1 MKKNS
6 LIILICLVVLSSCV
20 TTEYWKMKVE
30 IPRRTELDIETFNS
44 IIITPFLVD
53 KEFEDFDLSQEIS
66 SFFEGMFKR
75 KTKTTVTTKAVPLE
89 NEAQFESPDF
99 WKNQGQGQENESK
112 NTLFLTGTAQY
123 STETRKALLKRAKKR
138 YEDPF
143 PAEARLEQR
152 KFFNFN
158 MTLFLIDANSGET
171 VFKKEYKE
179 TESYNNP
186 NQTSFYAFFD
196 LIQQIQEKL
205 LRSILGLEQVQERYL
220 VIK

>member
-6 LIILICLVVLSSCV
+6 LVLLLCLVVLSSCV
-20 TTEYWKMKVE
+20 TTEYWKMKIE
-30 IPRRTELDIETFNS
+30 IPRRTELDIEAFDS

-53 KEFEDFDLSQEIS
+53 KEFEEFDLNKEIIA
-66 SFFEGMFKR
+66 FFEAMLKR
-75 KTKTTVTTKAVPLE
+75 KTKNSITTRVVPLE

-99 WKNQGQGQENESK
+99 WKNQESDGK

-123 STETRKALLKRAKKR
+123 SSETRKALLKKAKKR

-143 PAEARLEQR
+143 PAEARLEAR
-152 KFFNFN
+152 HFFNFN
-158 MTLFLIDANSGET
+158 MTIFLIDAKSGEP
-171 VFKKEYKE
+171 VFKREYKE
-179 TESYNNP
+179 TINYNNP
-186 NQTSFYAFFD
+186 NQTSYYAFFD

-205 LRSILGLEQVQERYL
+205 LRSVLGLAQVQERYL

>member
-20 TTEYWKMKVE
+20 TTEYWKLKID
-30 IPRRTELDIETFNS
+30 IPRRTELDVETFDS

-53 KEFEDFDLSQEIS
+53 EEFEEFDLSREIS
-66 SFFEGMFKR
+66 SFFEGMLKR
-75 KTKTTVTTKAVPLE
+75 KTKNNVITRDVPLE
-89 NEAQFESPDF
+89 NEAQFESLDF
-99 WKNQGQGQENESK
+99 WKKQESESDK
-112 NTLFLTGTAQY
+112 TLFLTGTAQY
-123 STETRKALLKRAKKR
+123 SSETRKALLKKAKKR

-143 PAEARLEQR
+143 PAEAKLEQR
-152 KFFNFN
+152 IFFNFN
-158 MTLFLIDANSGET
+158 MTLFLIDAESGEA
-171 VFKKEYKE
+171 VFKREYKE

-186 NQTSFYAFFD
+186 NQTSYYAFFD